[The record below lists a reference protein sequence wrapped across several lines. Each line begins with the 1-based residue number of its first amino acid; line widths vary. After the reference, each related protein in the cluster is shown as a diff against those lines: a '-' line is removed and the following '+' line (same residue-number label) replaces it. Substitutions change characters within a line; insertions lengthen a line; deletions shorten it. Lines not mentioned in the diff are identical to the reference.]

1 MKKTI
6 FPITTTIFNANVC
19 VESSLNKIDPTQI
32 EFLLGHRNNLFT
44 IINPVKVLYSL
55 KNFLRFLREFSST
68 NSTSCFVIDI
78 PNVELH
84 RRFKFFCAKRG
95 ILFVDARENFISFYE
110 KLATKPDV
118 IVTLFLDERIL
129 EHVYSKTIHDQV
141 PLIGI
146 KRLSS
151 NFFST
156 NSQILG
162 NFDINSLTQ
171 NFLVSLIILSLQ
183 NQ

>member
-1 MKKTI
+1 M
-6 FPITTTIFNANVC
+6 
-19 VESSLNKIDPTQI
+19 
-32 EFLLGHRNNLFT
+32 
-44 IINPVKVLYSL
+44 
-55 KNFLRFLREFSST
+55 
-68 NSTSCFVIDI
+68 
-78 PNVELH
+78 H